1 MAAMELWEQYPPEG
15 SAQKHTVT
23 GNVWR
28 ARGVAGFGLAA
39 RDIYTYLPPSYN
51 DSRKRYPVLYMQDG
65 QNIFDDV
72 MSYVGEWGADEAA
85 ESLAKQG
92 FECIIVAIP
101 NGGKA
106 RMREYGPWSRETSP
120 RETSPRETS
129 PRTSKQ
135 WGTLNSQG
143 EAYVDYVAKTVKP
156 LIDQSFR
163 TRPSAPFT
171 GIGGSSMGAL
181 IALYAALTRPTVF
194 GYCLAMSPS
203 IWFGF
208 GKLFDVVRVTPKTK
222 TRFYMDMGQ
231 RETPE
236 EKSSGMLMDAR
247 QMHALLHAQ
256 HFDVAYIEDSEGIH
270 HESSWRC
277 RFPAALEW
285 FLNARARPEPP
296 QAGHTHVK

>member
-1 MAAMELWEQYPPEG
+1 MVAIDVWEQYPPEG

-28 ARGVAGFGLAA
+28 TRGVAGFGLGA
-39 RDIYTYLPPSYN
+39 RDIYAYLPPSYN
-51 DSRKRYPVLYMQDG
+51 SSRKRYPVLYMQDG
-65 QNIFDDV
+65 QNIFDEV
-72 MSYVGEWGADEAA
+72 TSYVGEWAADEAA

-92 FECIIVAIP
+92 LECIIVGIP

-106 RMREYGPWSRETSP
+106 RMREYGPWSRSAAP
-120 RETSPRETS
+120 RS
-129 PRTSKQ
+129 SKQ

-143 EAYVDYVAKTVKP
+143 EAYVDFVVQTVKP

-163 TRPSAPFT
+163 TRLSAPFT
-171 GIGGSSMGAL
+171 GVGGSSMGGL
-181 IALYAALTRPTVF
+181 IALYAALTRPAVF

-208 GKLFDVVRVTPKTK
+208 NKLFDLVRTSAKTK

-231 RETPE
+231 RETPD

-256 HFDVAYIEDSEGIH
+256 HFDVAYIEDAEGIH
-270 HESSWRC
+270 HETSWQQ

-285 FLNARARPEPP
+285 FVNPKARPEPP
-296 QAGHTHVK
+296 QAHVANR